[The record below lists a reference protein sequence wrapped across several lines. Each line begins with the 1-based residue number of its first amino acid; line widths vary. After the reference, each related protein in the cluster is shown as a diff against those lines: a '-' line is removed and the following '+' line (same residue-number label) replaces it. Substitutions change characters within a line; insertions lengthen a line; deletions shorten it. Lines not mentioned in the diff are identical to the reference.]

1 MTRDLLWFTRIRLS
15 LSQVLIS
22 GLQSTSWDSRDQQ
35 TVSSSCVSQS
45 VSLCVLV
52 CVLVYVLVCKHMC

>member
-1 MTRDLLWFTRIRLS
+1 MTRDLLWFTRISLS

-22 GLQSTSWDSRDQQ
+22 GLQPASWDSRDQQ

-52 CVLVYVLVCKHMC
+52 YVSVCEHMC